1 MIIRPRY
8 TECTIYAIK
17 CNLGLLYW
25 TNKLE
30 AKWSHLEISNLTK
43 HSKEFMHTMDKRVNK
58 MYIINWIRYSMLTFS
73 AFLNNYSVTAHTH
86 RWKSTALLN
95 VHVNYLHILV
105 KGHPSVFSC
114 SSIEKIKRHFFA
126 FVFISIHVTCNIT
139 KTWSTDF
146 FQYGMCIWLT
156 KNLKT
161 KRQILTWD

>member
-1 MIIRPRY
+1 MQSWFTSIIY
-8 TECTIYAIK
+8 LFTE
-17 CNLGLLYW
+17 W
-25 TNKLE
+25 TNQLRRQSDLIFKCLIWQNIQNSS
-30 AKWSHLEISNLTK
+30 AITGVKGLIK
-43 HSKEFMHTMDKRVNK
+43 
-58 MYIINWIRYSMLTFS
+58 IINWIWYSMLTFS